1 MREQLG
7 QQKNKKKIQYE
18 NWDKLRGGF
27 VTLIRRKNEFSA
39 LISVFNLKINYTC
52 DSWVFGWGKHFI
64 ILSVNLNNNLV
75 IQFHVNQSAYL

>member
-7 QQKNKKKIQYE
+7 QQKNKKIQYE

-64 ILSVNLNNNLV
+64 ILSVNLNKNLV
-75 IQFHVNQSAYL
+75 IQFHVNQTAYL